1 MTRSPSIPLLAG
13 ALVLAWVLGARPL
26 RGQTPTVTLDDAIR
40 LARFAQPSVVQ
51 ARSSVQSAE
60 AQVRSAKGAYLPSV
74 TASSSG
80 GTSFSA
86 GPSRINPVTNEVI
99 SGNSTNSSVNLGLSA
114 TLDLFTGFRRGADTR
129 AAKATRSAAEASLT
143 DQEFQSELLVTQ
155 QFLDALAAQQL
166 VQVRETSVKLAEEQ
180 LNLSVAKLRVGSAT
194 RADSLQ
200 SLVNLGNA
208 QLALATA
215 NSNVVAT
222 QAALGRTVGRDGRVA
237 AADDSAFYTPATI
250 VDTAEVTQEALN
262 RSPSVLAADASAQAA
277 AASVRSAQSQYW
289 PTLALSGGTS
299 WNGSSSSDYQLFNS
313 RQLSLSLSWPLFNR
327 FQREQTIVNRQV
339 AQDNAEAVATDTR
352 RAVQADVTTQLAAL
366 DAARLQIDITRTSL
380 AAARENLRVV
390 GERYRV
396 GAATIV
402 DVLTSQAALAQAG
415 VDEVTA
421 RFAYLKAK
429 AQIEA
434 LIGRRL

>member
-1 MTRSPSIPLLAG
+1 MTRSPSTLLAG
-13 ALVLAWVLGARPL
+13 ALVLACVLGTRPL
-26 RGQTPTVTLDDAIR
+26 RGQTPTVTLDEAIR

-114 TLDLFTGFRRGADTR
+114 SLDLFTGFRRGADTR
-129 AAKATRSAAEASLT
+129 AAKATRTAAEASLT

-222 QAALGRTVGRDGRVA
+222 QASLGRTIGRDGRVA

-277 AASVRSAQSQYW
+277 SASVRSAQAQYW

-339 AQDNAEAVATDTR
+339 AQDNAEAVAMDTR